1 MENAIRYIRKRLRK
15 KAGDEMASL
24 KDIARELGVSTA
36 TVSKALNDLP
46 DISEETKQLVKEKAK
61 EMGYFPNLMWS
72 IAVTVVWTV
81 WWWPAWISA
90 NRR

>member
-1 MENAIRYIRKRLRK
+1 
-15 KAGDEMASL
+15 MASL

-61 EMGYFPNLMWS
+61 GDGIFSESGS
-72 IAVTVVWTV
+72 Q
-81 WWWPAWISA
+81 SA
-90 NRR
+90 EDTPEL

>member
-1 MENAIRYIRKRLRK
+1 MDFVYKSELAQKWKNAIRYIRKRLRK

-61 EMGYFPNLMWS
+61 EMDIFRIWQPE
-72 IAVTVVWTV
+72 
-81 WWWPAWISA
+81 
-90 NRR
+90 R

>member
-1 MENAIRYIRKRLRK
+1 
-15 KAGDEMASL
+15 MASL

-61 EMGYFPNLMWS
+61 EMGYFPES
-72 IAVTVVWTV
+72 GSQ
-81 WWWPAWISA
+81 SA
-90 NRR
+90 EDTPEL